1 MPRNTIAVKRIY
13 ADMKELRTD
22 PSDQYSAEPRED
34 DLFDWQYVANF
45 PSILSTT
52 SPILQYSFPFRTHT
66 HTHTHTHQTHTIYL
80 LVRVIA
86 LINLFFLFSFYPVLL

>member
-66 HTHTHTHQTHTIYL
+66 HTHTHQTHTIYL